1 MSSVLYTIFV
11 ILEVILSF
19 YLLIPTFFLVLYWL
33 KRLLGLKP
41 RSWEALQ
48 AENTREFS
56 FAAIITAHKNLDL
69 VPPLVDSLLRQRY
82 RNYKIYIVA
91 DACDEVTLSFND
103 PAVVLLQPPVALH
116 AKIKSIDYAINH
128 FTEPHDALI
137 IFDADNLVHPDY
149 LAILNVYFNKGYRAV
164 QTNMLPKNTDSLM
177 ARLDAAGNLY
187 YNFID
192 RRMRMELGLSAHIWG
207 LGIAIETD
215 LYKSILY
222 QNFLG
227 GFDKKVQA
235 DIVRQVPLLAY
246 AEDAIV
252 YDEKIDTGAA
262 LEKQRTRWLY
272 AYFKYFRYSVAVLW
286 AGITRFSFNLFF
298 FGLQLLRPPIL
309 LQLLAA
315 ALFFGIN
322 IFVSPTW
329 AWYWAG
335 TGVVFV
341 LTFFGIVASMTRN
354 KEIVQALFSL
364 PLVLYYQLR
373 ALFNIKRATKAFL
386 KTENTKVVYI
396 QDLLD
401 AKK

>member
-1 MSSVLYTIFV
+1 MSAVLYTFFIVLQV
-11 ILEVILSF
+11 ILLF

-33 KRLLGLKP
+33 KRLLGRKP
-41 RSWEALQ
+41 RTWGALQ
-48 AENTREFS
+48 LENTKEYS
-56 FAAIITAHKNLDL
+56 FAAIITAHKNLEL
-69 VPPLVDSLLRQRY
+69 VPPLVDSLLKQHY
-82 RNYKIYIVA
+82 RNYKIYVVA
-91 DACDEVTLSFND
+91 DACEEVTLHFDD
-103 PAVVLLQPPVALH
+103 PTVIILQPPTALN

-128 FTEPHDALI
+128 FVEPHDALI

-149 LAILNVYFNKGYRAV
+149 LAILNVYFNRGYRAV

-192 RRMRMELGLSAHIWG
+192 RRMRMELGMSAHIWG
-207 LGIAIETD
+207 LGIAIETA

-235 DIVRQVPLLAY
+235 DIVRQVPILAY

-252 YDEKIDTGAA
+252 YDEKIDSGAA

-315 ALFFGIN
+315 ALFFLIN
-322 IFVSPTW
+322 VVVSPTW
-329 AWYWAG
+329 AWYWVG

-354 KEIVQALFSL
+354 KEIVNALYSL
-364 PLVLYYQLR
+364 PLVLFHQLR
-373 ALFNIKRATKAFL
+373 ALFNMKRATKAYL
-386 KTENTKVVYI
+386 KTENSKVVYI
-396 QDLLD
+396 QDLLNT
-401 AKK
+401 KK